1 MCDIAVRIRDLSEL
15 KPAEVRDICERLS
28 WPLEDALPDSMQPE
42 VIRRHVSPEP
52 GPHAPITMALVYHN
66 NYLVAW
72 VATRPFREKFK
83 GEMIDVQTIEC
94 FTDRELRHRGFAQI
108 GLNVLISAGQIAR
121 NKPVSVY
128 HASVVKIAERCG
140 CKCVILCNA
149 RDAENDENV

>member
-1 MCDIAVRIRDLSEL
+1 MCDIAIRIRDIGEL
-15 KPAEVRDICERLS
+15 TKAEVRDICDRLS
-28 WPLEDALPDSMQPE
+28 WPLEHALPDSMQPE

-52 GPHAPITMALVYHN
+52 GPHASITMALVYHN

-72 VATRPFREKFK
+72 AATRPFFEKFK
-83 GEMIDVQTIEC
+83 GDLIAVQTIEC
-94 FTDRELRHRGFAQI
+94 FTDRELRNRGFAQI
-108 GLNVLISAGQIAR
+108 GLNALISAGQIAR

-149 RDAENDENV
+149 RDDENDENV